1 MLFVSIDVDL
11 NRGCKSYSLLY
22 QILHVCMSCVS
33 ELLIMINISYCF
45 VFFCGSNSFVLL
57 LQDLVSSCWKVF
69 SSVWHYH
76 LVNIL
81 QVNLGML
88 QSTLSKMQ
96 PPNTPAVLQ
105 SILLKER
112 KIFVRN
118 SHSIRKLFN
127 MIQIPDA
134 SWVNWC
140 NIILV
145 WHKVSRSLY
154 HLGLDWST
162 LGFGVMSQIMI
173 LLLVMNK
180 KSEMRN
186 IASVFI
192 SLQIINDWISLS
204 NKLG

>member
-1 MLFVSIDVDL
+1 MYELCFRIADYDKYFILF
-11 NRGCKSYSLLY
+11 
-22 QILHVCMSCVS
+22 CV
-33 ELLIMINISYCF
+33 
-45 VFFCGSNSFVLL
+45 FCGSNSFVLL

-88 QSTLSKMQ
+88 RSALSKMQ

-118 SHSIRKLFN
+118 SHSIRKLFI

-145 WHKVSRSLY
+145 WHEVSRSLY
-154 HLGLDWST
+154 HLVLDWST

-186 IASVFI
+186 IASACI

>member
-1 MLFVSIDVDL
+1 MHFIV
-11 NRGCKSYSLLY
+11 
-22 QILHVCMSCVS
+22 CVS
-33 ELLIMINISYCF
+33 HHMTINGLTSLCVKLSVSWKLRINLNALCFNQCWSELGLQMIFFSVSTLTCRPMYDLCF
-45 VFFCGSNSFVLL
+45 RIADYDKYFILFCVFCGSNSFVLL
-57 LQDLVSSCWKVF
+57 LQDLVSSCWKAF

-88 QSTLSKMQ
+88 RSALSKMQ

-145 WHKVSRSLY
+145 WREVSRSL
-154 HLGLDWST
+154 
-162 LGFGVMSQIMI
+162 
-173 LLLVMNK
+173 
-180 KSEMRN
+180 
-186 IASVFI
+186 
-192 SLQIINDWISLS
+192 
-204 NKLG
+204 